1 MSEADVALM
10 LLIWQL
16 RLSVPTNILLHFVA
30 MLQMT
35 SEGQSDKMASNMEVR
50 MKEMGVTEFLDV
62 EKMVPLDIYQCLLN
76 TD

>member
-50 MKEMGVTEFLDV
+50 MKGVTEFLDV
-62 EKMVPLDIYQCLLN
+62 EKMVPLDIHQCLLN